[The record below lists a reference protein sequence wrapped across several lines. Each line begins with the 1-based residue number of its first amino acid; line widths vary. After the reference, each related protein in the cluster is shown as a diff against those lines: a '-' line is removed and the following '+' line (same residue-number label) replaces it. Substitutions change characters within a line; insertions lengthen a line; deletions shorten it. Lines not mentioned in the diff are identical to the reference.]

1 MGEKPG
7 VLDTR
12 PAGFSI
18 CPETH
23 RQVLEITGTTEQ
35 LQIQADGC
43 AFHFSAL
50 NYGYYGFI
58 NHFNL

>member
-18 CPETH
+18 CPDTL

-35 LQIQADGC
+35 LQILADGC
-43 AFHFSAL
+43 ALHFSAL
-50 NYGYYGFI
+50 YYGYYGFI
-58 NHFNL
+58 DHFNL